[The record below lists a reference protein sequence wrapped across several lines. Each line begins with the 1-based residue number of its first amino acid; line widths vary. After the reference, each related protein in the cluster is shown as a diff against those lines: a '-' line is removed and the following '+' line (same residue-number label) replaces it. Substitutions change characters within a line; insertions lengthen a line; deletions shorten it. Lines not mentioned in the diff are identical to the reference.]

1 MISSD
6 RLARLA
12 GLLYLFL
19 LPTTGPAYFYG
30 QLAVVGDPATVLAKI
45 QANQTLFE
53 LVIVVG
59 AAGFVDWLVMGV
71 VFHRLFSPI
80 SKVAASLLLVFVA
93 ASGMIALAALARRM
107 DVLSMIH
114 ASGVIGTGGLDG
126 RALMTLHSSNN
137 LMLMSV
143 LFWGL
148 WLFPLGWLV
157 IRSGFAPRILGI
169 LMLLGG
175 VWYVCTFVGTVF
187 NPDYQDTML
196 ARVLGI
202 AMGIPGTIGELGTA
216 VWLLIK
222 GAKGRPAANT
232 PAAA

>member
-1 MISSD
+1 MAPALLRRAILPRPQPQRNDGSRQNAVSLDHANPLVRSVCQPQYAVKRTQVGDDVVSSD
-6 RLARLA
+6 KLARLA

-30 QLAVVGDPATVLAKI
+30 QLAVVGDPATVLAKV
-45 QANQTLFE
+45 QANQFLFE
-53 LVIVVG
+53 LVVIVG

-71 VFHRLFSPI
+71 VFHRLFSPV

-114 ASGVIGTGGLDG
+114 ASDVIGTGGLDG
-126 RALMTLHSSNN
+126 RTLMTLHSSNN

-157 IRSGFAPRILGI
+157 IS
-169 LMLLGG
+169 
-175 VWYVCTFVGTVF
+175 
-187 NPDYQDTML
+187 
-196 ARVLGI
+196 
-202 AMGIPGTIGELGTA
+202 IPA
-216 VWLLIK
+216 S
-222 GAKGRPAANT
+222 RPGYWAS
-232 PAAA
+232 